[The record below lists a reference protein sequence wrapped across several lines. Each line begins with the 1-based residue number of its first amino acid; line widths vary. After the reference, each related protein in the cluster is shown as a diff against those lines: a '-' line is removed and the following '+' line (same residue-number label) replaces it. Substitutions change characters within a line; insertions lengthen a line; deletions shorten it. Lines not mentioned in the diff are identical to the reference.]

1 MALGLNTAPHLFFL
15 EVRQQKAPKLVISM
29 DSLMTRSH
37 LEVAW
42 QELSISISI
51 TMILQGVLSSVLTTG
66 GKSQIHSLINFG
78 AFGVWCLDYC

>member
-42 QELSISISI
+42 QELSRR
-51 TMILQGVLSSVLTTG
+51 LG
-66 GKSQIHSLINFG
+66 
-78 AFGVWCLDYC
+78 